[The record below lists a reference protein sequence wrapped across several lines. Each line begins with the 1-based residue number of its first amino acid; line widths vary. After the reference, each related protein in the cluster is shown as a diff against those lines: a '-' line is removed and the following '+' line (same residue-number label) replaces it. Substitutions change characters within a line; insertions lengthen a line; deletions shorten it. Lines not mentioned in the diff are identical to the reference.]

1 MCSLAPR
8 LSTVNSEDYKVWK
21 SETLA
26 KQSYQLEPL
35 QTTGI
40 WNRSMLECEV
50 REIRQPDTAPAF
62 SCLLQIEL
70 QNRNVEKDKF
80 VVELAPGYR

>member
-1 MCSLAPR
+1 MCSLTSR

-26 KQSYQLEPL
+26 KQSYQLEPA

-40 WNRSMLECEV
+40 WNQSMVECEV
-50 REIRQPDTAPAF
+50 GEDLRA
-62 SCLLQIEL
+62 
-70 QNRNVEKDKF
+70 
-80 VVELAPGYR
+80 

>member
-1 MCSLAPR
+1 MEKSNYRTTYIASDSDDEKTLKIISEMCSLTSR

-26 KQSYQLEPL
+26 KQSYQLEPA

-40 WNRSMLECEV
+40 WNQSMVECEV
-50 REIRQPDTAPAF
+50 GEDLRT
-62 SCLLQIEL
+62 
-70 QNRNVEKDKF
+70 
-80 VVELAPGYR
+80 

>member
-1 MCSLAPR
+1 MCSLTSR

-26 KQSYQLEPL
+26 KQSYQLEPA

-40 WNRSMLECEV
+40 WNQSMVECEV
-50 REIRQPDTAPAF
+50 GEDLGPETQRSINIYLITD
-62 SCLLQIEL
+62 
-70 QNRNVEKDKF
+70 
-80 VVELAPGYR
+80 

>member
-50 REIRQPDTAPAF
+50 GEMRQSDTDSVF
-62 SCLLQIEL
+62 SCLLQIEFPSK
-70 QNRNVEKDKF
+70 NVEKDKF

>member
-1 MCSLAPR
+1 MCSLTSR

-26 KQSYQLEPL
+26 KQSYQLEPT

-40 WNRSMLECEV
+40 WNRSMVECEV
-50 REIRQPDTAPAF
+50 RERPQTQHSISIF
-62 SCLLQIEL
+62 I
-70 QNRNVEKDKF
+70 
-80 VVELAPGYR
+80 